1 MSRILIT
8 VFLLLLCPLLMA
20 ESKSPE
26 NAKVY
31 FISPADGTTVK
42 NPVIIKFGLKNMGIA
57 PAGIQFENT
66 GHHHLIVDAEL
77 PALEMPVPSDDRHWK
92 CLSPAMTITCTSVKA
107 RQKRSLFCPR
117 DNTHYSYY
125 SVITATCHIILPYIQ
140 KKLP

>member
-8 VFLLLLCPLLMA
+8 LFLLLFCPLLMA

-42 NPVIIKFGLKNMGIA
+42 NPVNIKFGLKNMGIA

-66 GHHHLIVDAEL
+66 GHHHLIVDTDLPEL
-77 PALEMPVPSDDRHWK
+77 EKPVPSDDHHLHFGK
-92 CLSPAMTITCTSVKA
+92 GQTETELVLSPGQHTLQLLLGDYSHMPHKPPVYSEKITISVE
-107 RQKRSLFCPR
+107 
-117 DNTHYSYY
+117 
-125 SVITATCHIILPYIQ
+125 
-140 KKLP
+140 

>member
-77 PALEMPVPSDDRHWK
+77 PALEMPVPSDDHHLHFGK
-92 CLSPAMTITCTSVKA
+92 GQTETELVLSPGQHTLQLLLGDYSHIPHNPPVYSEKITINVE
-107 RQKRSLFCPR
+107 
-117 DNTHYSYY
+117 
-125 SVITATCHIILPYIQ
+125 
-140 KKLP
+140 